1 MINIFQL
8 TAGVR
13 IELVDGRRVTV
24 EENMG
29 DGQWV
34 HAREEGASDGELVHA
49 EDIRQ
54 LAED

>member
-1 MINIFQL
+1 MINVFQL
-8 TAGVR
+8 TPGAQ
-13 IELVDGRRVTV
+13 IDLVDGRRMTV

-34 HAREEGASDGELVHA
+34 QAREEGASDGELVHA

-54 LAED
+54 LAQD